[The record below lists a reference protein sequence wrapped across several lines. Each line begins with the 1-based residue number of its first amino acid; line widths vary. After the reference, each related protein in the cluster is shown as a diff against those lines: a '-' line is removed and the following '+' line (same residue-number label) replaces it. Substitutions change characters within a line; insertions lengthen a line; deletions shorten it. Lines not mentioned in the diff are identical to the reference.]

1 MSFRIITDS
10 ASDIPQETAAKWDIT
25 VMPVHTMFGE
35 DEYLDGVTLSP
46 AQFFDKLVNT
56 GIVPRTSQ
64 VTPFEF
70 GQEYKKAVDAGES
83 VLCITMSAGV
93 SGTYQSACT
102 AAMEY
107 DGKVKVIDSRQ
118 FCISLYVLVRYA
130 CICRDRGMSMEETA
144 QAVEKVKDRVHV
156 ISVFD
161 TLEFLKLGGRISS
174 AAALAGNL
182 LSIKPV
188 ITVRE
193 GLVEVISRA
202 RGSRKALQKAVEFI
216 RQVGGIDETMP
227 SCLGFTGQ
235 SDKVLT
241 SFISNYARQYA
252 DRLRDLPIVPVGAT
266 VGTYAGPGAVALAF
280 FDNGEQKY

>member
-10 ASDIPQETAAKWDIT
+10 ASDIPQETAEKWGVT
-25 VMPVHTMFGE
+25 VMPIHTRFGE
-35 DEYLDGVTLSP
+35 EEFLDGVTLKP
-46 AQFFDKLVNT
+46 EQFFEKLVKT

-118 FCISLYVLVRYA
+118 FCISLYVLIQYA
-130 CICRDRGMSMEETA
+130 CICRDRGMSMEETGDA
-144 QAVEKVKDRVHV
+144 IEKVKGRVHV
-156 ISVFD
+156 ISVFA
-161 TLEFLKLGGRISS
+161 TLEYLRLGGRISS

-188 ITVRE
+188 ITVRD
-193 GLVEVISRA
+193 GVVEVISRA
-202 RGSRKALQKAVEFI
+202 RGTKKALKMAVDFI
-216 RQVGGIDETMP
+216 RQVGGIDESMP
-227 SCLGFTGQ
+227 RCLGFTGA
-235 SDKVLT
+235 SEDVMT
-241 SFISNYARQYA
+241 SFLSDYAAAYK
-252 DRLRDLPIVPVGAT
+252 DYVSGLTIVPVGAT

-280 FDNGEQKY
+280 FDNGE

>member
-1 MSFRIITDS
+1 
-10 ASDIPQETAAKWDIT
+10 
-25 VMPVHTMFGE
+25 
-35 DEYLDGVTLSP
+35 
-46 AQFFDKLVNT
+46 
-56 GIVPRTSQ
+56 
-64 VTPFEF
+64 
-70 GQEYKKAVDAGES
+70 
-83 VLCITMSAGV
+83 
-93 SGTYQSACT
+93 
-102 AAMEY
+102 
-107 DGKVKVIDSRQ
+107 
-118 FCISLYVLVRYA
+118 
-130 CICRDRGMSMEETA
+130 MEETA

-241 SFISNYARQYA
+241 SFISKYARQYA